1 MINLYVQK
9 LMILAFS
16 VWHPEKAECFSQHMD
31 PLLTQVKLKNWQVDH
46 WASMFD
52 KSMLYKEYLATKY
65 IISDEL
71 LKLAEE
77 KNSDSEKES

>member
-9 LMILAFS
+9 LMIWGFS
-16 VWHPEKAECFSQHMD
+16 IWPVEKAECFAQHMD
-31 PLLTQVKLKNWQVDH
+31 PILTQVKLTEWQVDH

-65 IISDEL
+65 IITDEL
-71 LKLAEE
+71 IKAAEE
-77 KNSDSEKES
+77 KNDD